1 MFISMT
7 GFGKALCEF
16 SNKKITIEIR
26 SLNSK
31 TTDINTRLPGLYR
44 EREMD
49 LRNIITKRLVRGK
62 IDLSIYSEIN
72 GTESTS
78 RINKGV
84 VKSYYQ
90 QIQELAKELDFSD
103 SDLLATIMRLP
114 ETLDTNKEELSK
126 EEWKAL
132 VDAVNIALDQ
142 IIEFRTQE
150 GKALY
155 KDILKSVNAIQ
166 ELIPE
171 IEKFE
176 NERVERVK
184 KQIQENLSSIL
195 EENKVDKN
203 RFEQELIYYIEKFDI
218 NEEKVRLQNHCSY
231 FIETAGDEGAV
242 GKKLNFIAQEMGR
255 EINTLG
261 SKANHHQIQKI
272 VILMKEQLE
281 QIKEQLL
288 NVI

>member
-7 GFGKALCEF
+7 GFGKAVSEF
-16 SNKKITIEIR
+16 ANKKITIEIR

-62 IDLSIYSEIN
+62 IDLLIYSEIN

-90 QIQELAKELDFSD
+90 QIQELAGELDFSD

-126 EEWKAL
+126 EEWAAL

-142 IIEFRTQE
+142 IIDFRTQE
-150 GKALY
+150 GEALY

-171 IEKFE
+171 IEKYE

-184 KQIQENLSSIL
+184 KQIRENLSSIS